1 MPGKRTDA
9 NHAEIRD
16 SLRRIG
22 YCVHDT
28 SQHPGMLDLIVGAH
42 GLLFWLEIKASDK
55 DILTDKEQSI
65 FDLFRGYPVLR
76 VQGVGDAIQQIR
88 DYVEYIG

>member
-42 GLLFWLEIKASDK
+42 GLLFWLEIKAGDK
-55 DILTDKEQSI
+55 DAFTDKEQAI

-76 VQGVGDAIQQIR
+76 VQSVGDAIQQIR